1 MCYQGACI
9 LFSVGFWFAI
19 PTFGRPPLLTPHA
32 PLPTHRP
39 LSYRN
44 PQAIAHVLSV
54 LTSTGK
60 ADKLKGFEL
69 VKAVHLDHQWV
80 RGCVNCAVAH
90 MIVFGGWTMWRDM
103 LLQAMV
109 YPSVYIIWPKKMKW
123 NQTFVGDKVLL
134 LRMVIE
140 AFWGAGHPETWP
152 TWSNCTL
159 CRKGLEWYRLVSVKP
174 CSSSWRFYKWSA
186 PCLYKGRVVWGC
198 VFDNASQPLLLFPL
212 KNVHPRAHQFWKGF

>member
-1 MCYQGACI
+1 MCLFLSVRVCALITYINVCGMCYQGACI

-69 VKAVHLDHQWV
+69 VKAVHLDHQ
-80 RGCVNCAVAH
+80 
-90 MIVFGGWTMWRDM
+90 
-103 LLQAMV
+103 
-109 YPSVYIIWPKKMKW
+109 
-123 NQTFVGDKVLL
+123 
-134 LRMVIE
+134 
-140 AFWGAGHPETWP
+140 
-152 TWSNCTL
+152 
-159 CRKGLEWYRLVSVKP
+159 
-174 CSSSWRFYKWSA
+174 
-186 PCLYKGRVVWGC
+186 
-198 VFDNASQPLLLFPL
+198 
-212 KNVHPRAHQFWKGF
+212 